1 MFTLVSRGGYVVN
14 NATYEYMCDTKEDLE
29 KIPHN
34 KINQGSI
41 AIVIE
46 EGLKVYMANSK
57 DEWIEV

>member
-1 MFTLVSRGGYVVN
+1 
-14 NATYEYMCDTKEDLE
+14 MCDTKEDLE